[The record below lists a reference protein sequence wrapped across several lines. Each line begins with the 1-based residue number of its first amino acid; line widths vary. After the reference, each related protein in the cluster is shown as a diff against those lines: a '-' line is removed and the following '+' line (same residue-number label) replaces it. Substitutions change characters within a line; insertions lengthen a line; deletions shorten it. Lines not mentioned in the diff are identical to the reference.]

1 MSDDLVGLLERSG
14 VDAPLARRLAA
25 YGSLL
30 LEANRE
36 VNLTG
41 VKTHAALVEHLL
53 DALSLAPDVR
63 GPLIDIGSGGGLPG
77 IPLALAT
84 GVRVTLVDA
93 VKKKVAF
100 LTRALEELGLEGEAI
115 DARAEVLGHDPAYR
129 GLFLTATAR
138 AVASAPTVAELTVP
152 FLAIGGRALLQRGA
166 LEDRE
171 RDATRDAA
179 LVLGATLAEER
190 LLGGERR
197 ILLLEKTAETQGRFP
212 RRNGIP
218 DKRPLCFT

>member
-1 MSDDLVGLLERSG
+1 MSDDLSDLLERSG
-14 VDAPLARRLAA
+14 VDAHLARRLAA
-25 YGSLL
+25 YGMLL
-30 LEANRE
+30 LEANRD

-41 VKTHAALVEHLL
+41 VKTPAALVEHLL

-93 VKKKVAF
+93 AKKKVAF
-100 LTRALEELGLEGEAI
+100 LQRALDELGLVGEAI
-115 DARAEVLGHDPAYR
+115 DARAEVLGHDPVYR
-129 GLFLTATAR
+129 GSFLTATAR
-138 AVASAPTVAELTVP
+138 AVASAPTVAELTLP
-152 FLAIGGRALLQRGA
+152 FLAIGGRALLQRGV
-166 LEDRE
+166 LDDRE
-171 RDATRDAA
+171 REATRGAA
-179 LVLGATLAEER
+179 LVLGAAFVDER
-190 LLGGERR
+190 LVGGERR
-197 ILLLEKTAETQGRFP
+197 ILVLEKTAETQGRFP

>member
-1 MSDDLVGLLERSG
+1 MNEELTALLRAGG
-14 VDAPLARRLAA
+14 VNAALAQRLAA
-25 YGSLL
+25 YGTLL
-30 LEANRE
+30 LTTNRD

-41 VKTHAALVEHLL
+41 AKSPEALAPHLI

-63 GPLIDIGSGGGLPG
+63 GPLIDIGTGGGLPG

-93 VKKKVAF
+93 VKKKVVF
-100 LTRALEELGLEGEAI
+100 LQHALHELGLEGEAI
-115 DARAEVLGHDPAYR
+115 DGRAEVLGQDPVYR
-129 GLFLTATAR
+129 ERFLTATAR

-152 FLAIGGRALLQRGA
+152 FLSVGGRALLQRGA
-166 LEDRE
+166 LDDRE
-171 RDATRDAA
+171 RDAVRDAA
-179 LVLGATLAEER
+179 LVLGASLVDER
-190 LLGGERR
+190 LLDGERR
-197 ILLLEKTAETQGRFP
+197 ILILEKTSVTQGRFP

>member
-1 MSDDLVGLLERSG
+1 MTDELILLLEHAG
-14 VDAPLARRLAA
+14 VDAPLARRLAV
-25 YGSLL
+25 YGVLL
-30 LEANRE
+30 LDANRD

-41 VKTHAALVEHLL
+41 VKTPAALVEHLL
-53 DALSLAPDVR
+53 DALSLVPEVR

-93 VKKKVAF
+93 VKKKVTF
-100 LTRALEELGLEGEAI
+100 LKRALEELGLEGEAI

-129 GLFLTATAR
+129 GSFLTATAR
-138 AVASAPTVAELTVP
+138 AVASAPTVAELTLP
-152 FLAIGGRALLQRGA
+152 FLAVGGRALLQRGA

-179 LVLGATLAEER
+179 LVLGATLVDER
-190 LLGGERR
+190 LVSGERR
-197 ILLLEKTAETQGRFP
+197 ILVLEKTAATQVRFP